1 MALPK
6 LDVPRYPVVIP
17 STGEEFIMRPYLV
30 KEEKILLI
38 AMESEDPKQISIAIR
53 NLLNNCIEG
62 EIDVDSLAGFDIEKL
77 FLELRGI
84 SVGEKIQL
92 QTKCQSEECE
102 HPNGVEID
110 IKDITLKDYNPE
122 DGIIKLT
129 DTVGVTMK
137 YPTLEILGDLDASD
151 LNSVTALMTIVT
163 SCINTIFDDENV
175 YDCKKENIDEV
186 RDFIDNLTSDQF
198 QLISNFFQNTPVLEY
213 DLSFKCEKCEHES
226 SYELRGL
233 QSFFT

>member
-6 LDVPRYPVVIP
+6 IDVPRYPVTIP

-30 KEEKILLI
+30 KEEKILLL
-38 AMESEDPKQISIAIR
+38 AMESQDPKQIALAIR
-53 NLLNNCIEG
+53 NLITSCIEG
-62 EIDVDSLAGFDIEKL
+62 GLDIDSLAAFDIEKL
-77 FLELRGI
+77 FLELRAI

-92 QTKCQSEECE
+92 QTKCQAEGCE
-102 HPNGVEID
+102 HPNAVEID
-110 IKDITLKDYNPE
+110 ITDIQLKDFDPA
-122 DGIIKLT
+122 DSIIKLSE
-129 DTVGVTMK
+129 DVGVTMR
-137 YPTLEILGDLDASD
+137 YPTIDLLGDVEGDLDSLD
-151 LNSVTALMTIVT
+151 TLMSIVI

-175 YDCKKENIDEV
+175 YDCKKENIEEV

-198 QLISNFFQNTPVLEY
+198 QLISKFFQSTPVLEY
-213 DLSFKCEKCEHES
+213 DLKFVCKKCEHES

>member
-6 LDVPRYPVVIP
+6 IDVPRYPVTIP

-30 KEEKILLI
+30 KEEKILLL
-38 AMESEDPKQISIAIR
+38 AMESQDPKQIALAIR
-53 NLLNNCIEG
+53 NLITSCIEG
-62 EIDVDSLAGFDIEKL
+62 GLDIDSLAAFDIEKL
-77 FLELRGI
+77 FLELRAI

-92 QTKCQSEECE
+92 QTKCQAEGCE
-102 HPNGVEID
+102 HPNAVEID
-110 IKDITLKDYNPE
+110 ITDIQLKDFDPA
-122 DGIIKLT
+122 DSIIKLSE
-129 DTVGVTMK
+129 DVGVTMR
-137 YPTLEILGDLDASD
+137 YPTIDLLGDVEGDLDSLD
-151 LNSVTALMTIVT
+151 TLMSIVI

-175 YDCKKENIDEV
+175 YDCKKENIEEV

-213 DLSFKCEKCEHES
+213 DLKFNCEKCEHES

>member
-6 LDVPRYPVVIP
+6 NDVPRYPVTIP

-30 KEEKILLI
+30 KEEKVLLL
-38 AMESEDPKQISIAIR
+38 AMESQDPKQIALAIR
-53 NLLNNCIEG
+53 NLIINCIEG
-62 EIDVDSLAGFDIEKL
+62 ELDIDTLAGFDVEYL
-77 FLELRGI
+77 FLELRSI
-84 SVGEKIQL
+84 SVGEKIEL
-92 QTKCQSEECE
+92 HTKCQKEECE
-102 HPNGVEID
+102 HSNGVEIN
-110 IKDITLKDYNPE
+110 IKDITLKDFDPE
-122 DGIIKLT
+122 AAIIRLT
-129 DTVGVTMK
+129 DTVGVTMR
-137 YPTLEILGDLDASD
+137 YPTLELLEGLDPEKLD
-151 LNSVTALMTIVT
+151 SVDNLMYIVT

-175 YDCKKENIDEV
+175 FDCKKENIEEV

-213 DLSFKCEKCEHES
+213 DLKFVCEKCEHES

>member
-1 MALPK
+1 
-6 LDVPRYPVVIP
+6 
-17 STGEEFIMRPYLV
+17 
-30 KEEKILLI
+30 
-38 AMESEDPKQISIAIR
+38 
-53 NLLNNCIEG
+53 
-62 EIDVDSLAGFDIEKL
+62 
-77 FLELRGI
+77 
-84 SVGEKIQL
+84 
-92 QTKCQSEECE
+92 
-102 HPNGVEID
+102 
-110 IKDITLKDYNPE
+110 
-122 DGIIKLT
+122 
-129 DTVGVTMK
+129 MK
-137 YPTLEILGDLDASD
+137 YPTLDILGDLDASD

-186 RDFIDNLTSDQF
+186 RDFIDNLTSEQF

>member
-6 LDVPRYPVVIP
+6 IDVPRYPVTIP

-30 KEEKILLI
+30 KEEKILLL
-38 AMESEDPKQISIAIR
+38 AMESQDPKQIALAIR
-53 NLLNNCIEG
+53 NLITNCIEG
-62 EIDVDSLAGFDIEKL
+62 DVDIDTLAGFDIEKL

-92 QTKCQSEECE
+92 QTKCQNEECE

-110 IKDITLKDYNPE
+110 IKDVTLKDYNPE
-122 DGIIKLT
+122 DSIIKLS
-129 DTVGVTMK
+129 DSVGVTMK
-137 YPTLEILGDLDASD
+137 YPTLEILGEMDPEKLESIE
-151 LNSVTALMTIVT
+151 TLMDIIT

-175 YDCKKENIDEV
+175 FDCKKENIEEV

-213 DLSFKCEKCEHES
+213 DLKFVCEKCEHEN

>member
-6 LDVPRYPVVIP
+6 IDVPRYPVTIP

-30 KEEKILLI
+30 KEEKILLL
-38 AMESEDPKQISIAIR
+38 AMESQDPKQIALAIR
-53 NLLNNCIEG
+53 NLITNCIEG
-62 EIDVDSLAGFDIEKL
+62 DVDIDTLAGFDIEKL

-92 QTKCQSEECE
+92 HTKCQKEECE
-102 HPNGVEID
+102 HPNGGEID
-110 IKDITLKDYNPE
+110 IKDVTLKDYNPE
-122 DGIIKLT
+122 DSIIKLSGS
-129 DTVGVTMK
+129 VGVTMK
-137 YPTLEILGDLDASD
+137 YPTLELLGEMDPEKLESIE
-151 LNSVTALMTIVT
+151 TLMDIIT

-175 YDCKKENIDEV
+175 YDCKKENIEEV

-213 DLSFKCEKCEHES
+213 DLKFVCEKCEHES

>member
-6 LDVPRYPVVIP
+6 IDVPRYPVTIP
-17 STGEEFIMRPYLV
+17 STGEEYIMRPYLV

-38 AMESEDPKQISIAIR
+38 ALESQDPKQIAIAIR
-53 NLLNNCIEG
+53 NLLNNCIDG
-62 EIDVDSLAGFDIEKL
+62 ELDVEQLAGFDIEKL

-92 QTKCQSEECE
+92 QTKCQAEGCE
-102 HPNGVEID
+102 HSNAVEVD
-110 IKDITLKDYNPE
+110 IKDITLKDFDPE
-122 DGIIKLT
+122 SAIIKLT
-129 DTVGVTMK
+129 DTVGVTMR
-137 YPTLEILGDLDASD
+137 YPTLEILEKMDPEKLE
-151 LNSVTALMTIVT
+151 SVDTLMHIVT
-163 SCINTIFDDENV
+163 SCINTIFDNENV
-175 YDCKKENIDEV
+175 YDCKKEGAEEV

-198 QLISNFFQNTPVLEY
+198 QKISNFFSNTPVLEY
-213 DLSFKCEKCEHES
+213 DLKFNCEKCEHES